1 MALRQCGYAAC
12 VSFAVFESA
21 CVVVVLLTLS
31 IMSRKYGARDVLV
44 PYATLAIAGWV
55 GEQTCIELYRFY
67 SYARGWHVHVGYVPI
82 LVPLI
87 WPLVILS
94 ARHIVDAVF
103 PNVRARPLVVA
114 AIVIVDASLV
124 EVVAVRA
131 GLWSWAEPGHLS
143 VPVIGILGWGYFAAG
158 AELALMRGKPWLA
171 VVVGPAVAHA
181 LILATWWGLFRWT
194 IRGDLGL
201 WSSVAVGLLG
211 LAALLAVRGRE
222 KMPMATAAPRMI
234 AAALFFTLLV
244 TTAPRDPYLWAHVV
258 SVAIPYLAATR
269 FTAASRL
276 PASPPAAT
284 A

>member
-1 MALRQCGYAAC
+1 M
-12 VSFAVFESA
+12 SFGLFESA
-21 CVVVVLLTLS
+21 CVAVVLLTLYV
-31 IMSRKYGARDVLV
+31 MSRKYGAREVLV
-44 PYATLAIAGWV
+44 PYAALAIAGWI

-67 SYARGWHVHVGYVPI
+67 SYARGWHVHVGHVPI

-94 ARHIVDAVF
+94 ARHVVDAVF
-103 PNVRARPLVVA
+103 PSVRLRPLVVA
-114 AIVIVDASLV
+114 AVVIVDASLV

-171 VVVGPAVAHA
+171 LVIGPAVAHA

-194 IRGDLGL
+194 IRGDLGFA
-201 WSSVAVGLLG
+201 SSIAV
-211 LAALLAVRGRE
+211 AALGALALVLVRRGD

-234 AAALFFTLLV
+234 AASLFFTLLV
-244 TTAPRDPYLWAHVV
+244 TTAPRDPYLWAHVA

-269 FTAASRL
+269 FTGASRL